1 MNFQKVEE
9 LTRGLSAYEKRF
21 CEIYYYLYRAS
32 ENNLTKNELDEY
44 YKILK
49 RRFHLTDH
57 LIKLAEVYIIMG
69 DKETVSNILS
79 KRKRDAKI
87 PF

>member
-1 MNFQKVEE
+1 MDFQKVEE
-9 LTRGLSAYEKRF
+9 LTRHLSAYDRRL

-49 RRFHLTDH
+49 RRSHSVDH
-57 LIKLAEVYIIMG
+57 LVKLAEVYLIMG
-69 DKETVSNILS
+69 DRDTVSTIIQ
-79 KRKRDAKI
+79 KK
-87 PF
+87 